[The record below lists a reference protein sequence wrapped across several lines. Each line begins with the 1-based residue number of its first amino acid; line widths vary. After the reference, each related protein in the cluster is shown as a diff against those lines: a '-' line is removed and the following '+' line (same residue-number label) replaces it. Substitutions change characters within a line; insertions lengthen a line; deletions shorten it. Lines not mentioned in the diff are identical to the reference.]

1 MGQFADPRLR
11 HFTLDNN
18 SSYITLDD
26 IHKLK
31 NANTP
36 FQFSCLHINI
46 RSLPAKFDHLQTIL
60 EKFETEHIKL
70 HFILLCETFLNDLNT
85 AQYNIPGYNLIANN
99 RQTKTKGG
107 VAIYIIDSLSHKR
120 REDIE
125 INIEGEFETIFVE
138 IDKHKLLVGEVYRIP
153 NTNEN
158 KSVERYNTIINKIM
172 NTKLNVVIG
181 TDQNMD
187 LLKLDTHK
195 ATSDLFD
202 TFFNN
207 GILPT
212 IIRPTRITHT
222 SATLIDNIYIK
233 CNANS
238 NFDSAIIITDISDHL
253 PIYLQFGREIQKANA
268 ICNLKCRPMNEVQ
281 INAIIRSLETEDWQ
295 SLIDNGNINLAY
307 DNLVTIIHNTI
318 NLHAPEKTITVN
330 KKNIIRRPWIT
341 RGLLHSI
348 KTRDKLFKTCIEKPR
363 DSLEYQKYLKYR
375 NVLNNL
381 RRISKQNY
389 FGNLLNEYKHDIRK
403 TWNVLNTIIGRNND
417 KSSIS
422 DNFIIDNISINDPS
436 KIADCFCHYFTN
448 VGKTLAAN
456 IPKVSIN
463 PHTYLSKQKHVKNS
477 IYLNPTSPDE
487 IANIIKTLKQS
498 KSCGKDNISNVF
510 LKKINTAICLPI
522 SIIINKSLELG
533 TVPTSMKIAKVIPI
547 YKAKAKNLFSNYRP
561 ISLLPNISKI
571 LEKIV
576 HKRLYSFL
584 EKNKVFYPNQ
594 FGFRPHHTTT
604 DAVSA
609 LCNDTLRSFD
619 KHETTIGVFLDLS
632 KAFDTIDHKILIDKL
647 YYYGIRGVA
656 LEWFRSY
663 LLNRNQYVQ
672 YNNVSS
678 LTQSISCGVPQGSVL
693 GPLLFILYINDL
705 EKSIKSKCIIFA
717 DDTTIYTS
725 GNDITLL
732 FSRMNNDLDL
742 LSRWFKTNK
751 LSLNIDKT
759 NYIIFTLNTKTHK
772 EHQLAIDNV
781 NIKQVDT
788 TKFLGI
794 HIDSK
799 LQWHEHIKHVKKKMS
814 SGLYALNSSKH
825 ILQQSHMKTLYYSLV
840 HPYLNYGCLLWGN
853 THKTYL
859 NKLEIVQRKAIRVIT
874 KSNYNAATSPLFKK
888 TNILKLSDVYNAQI
902 STFMYDY
909 SKSNLP
915 SPLLQIFITNNT
927 VHSHQTRHSSDI
939 HITHRRSET
948 VSRSFIYRCPDIWLS
963 LPAAIKHSV
972 SHNAFKY
979 KLKRY
984 YMSNY

>member
-1 MGQFADPRLR
+1 
-11 HFTLDNN
+11 LDN
-18 SSYITLDD
+18 IQT
-26 IHKLK
+26 LK
-31 NANTP
+31 NNNTP
-36 FQFSCLHINI
+36 FQFSCLHLNI
-46 RSLPAKFDHLQTIL
+46 HSLPAKFDHLQTIL
-60 EKFETEHIKL
+60 AKFEAQHIKL
-70 HFILLCETFLNDLNT
+70 HFIFLCETFLNDLKT

-107 VAIYIIDSLSHKR
+107 VAIYITNSLSHTR

-125 INIEGEFETIFVE
+125 INIEGEFETLFVE
-138 IDKHKLLVGEVYRIP
+138 IDKHKLILGEIYRIP

-172 NTKLNVVIG
+172 NTKLNMVIG

-212 IIRPTRITHT
+212 ITRPTRITHA

-238 NFDSAIIITDISDHL
+238 NFNSAIIITDISDHL
-253 PIYLQFGREIQKANA
+253 PIYSQFGSAIQKSNA
-268 ICNLKCRPMNEVQ
+268 THNFKCRPMNDTQ
-281 INAIIRSLETEDWQ
+281 INKIIRTLETENWQ
-295 SLIDNGNINLAY
+295 SLINNGDINLAY
-307 DNLVTIIHNTI
+307 DNLVTKLHNTI
-318 NLHAPEKTITVN
+318 NLYAPEKTISVN
-330 KKNIIRRPWIT
+330 KKNIIRQPWIT
-341 RGLLHSI
+341 RGLLNSI
-348 KTRDKLFKTCIEKPR
+348 KTRDKLFKTCIGKPR
-363 DSLEYQKYLKYR
+363 DSPAYQKYLKYR
-375 NVLNNL
+375 NVLNSL
-381 RRISKQNY
+381 RRNSKQNY

-403 TWNVLNTIIGRNND
+403 TWKVLNTIIGRNND

-422 DNFIIDNISINDPS
+422 ENFLIDNISVNDPK
-436 KIADCFCHYFTN
+436 KIADGFCHYFTN

-456 IPKVSIN
+456 IPNVGIN
-463 PHTYLSKQKHVKNS
+463 PQTYLSKQKHVKNS

-487 IANIIKTLKQS
+487 IAKIIKSLKQS
-498 KSCGKDNISNVF
+498 KSSGKDNISNVF

-522 SIIINKSLELG
+522 SIIINMSLELG
-533 TVPTSMKIAKVIPI
+533 IVPTSMKTAKVIPI
-547 YKAKAKNLFSNYRP
+547 YKAKAKNKFSNYRP
-561 ISLLPNISKI
+561 ISLLPNISKK
-571 LEKIV
+571 LEKII

-584 EKNKVFYPNQ
+584 DKNEVFYPNQ

-604 DAVSA
+604 DAVTVF
-609 LCNDTLRSFD
+609 CNDTLRSFD
-619 KHETTIGVFLDLS
+619 NHETTIGVFLDLS

-647 YYYGIRGVA
+647 FYYGIRGVA

-672 YNNVSS
+672 YNNVTSQ
-678 LTQSISCGVPQGSVL
+678 TQSISCGVPQGSVL
-693 GPLLFILYINDL
+693 GPLLFILYTNDL

-725 GNDITLL
+725 GKDITLL
-732 FSRMNNDLDL
+732 FNKINSDLSQ

-759 NYIIFTLNTKTHK
+759 NYIIFTWNTNTHEK
-772 EHQLAIDNV
+772 YQITIDNAI
-781 NIKQVDT
+781 IKHVDT

-794 HIDSK
+794 HIDNK
-799 LQWHEHIKHVKKKMS
+799 LHWHEHIKHVKKKMS

-853 THKTYL
+853 THKTYI
-859 NKLEIVQRKAIRVIT
+859 NKLEIVQRKAIRAIT
-874 KSNYNAATSPLFKK
+874 KSNYNAATSPLFKN
-888 TNILKLSDVYNAQI
+888 TNILKLSDVYNTQI

-909 SKSNLP
+909 SKSDLP
-915 SPLLQIFITNNT
+915 SPLLQIFTSNNAI
-927 VHSHQTRHSSDI
+927 HSHQTRHSSDI
-939 HITHRRSET
+939 HVTQRRSET
-948 VSRSFIYRCPDIWLS
+948 VSRSFICRCPATWLS
-963 LPAAIKHSV
+963 LPTDIKRSV

-979 KLKRY
+979 QIKRY